1 MLEQIANYNEADAIK
16 YIHEHISKDLKKRYD
31 ENTIGFILDVVYEYY
46 EILEEDEERKDDE
59 TINLEEMLAFV
70 NASMVESDLETL
82 SEEELK
88 EILMADNAYMDSID
102 PDGAE
107 DVVNLD
113 VEVENIYKALP
124 DNIQKKYSIED
135 IYLILCIEADY
146 IADNDMVNEDH
157 LREAI
162 IEEAKEEDLEISLDD
177 LNKIL
182 AIEAKV
188 LGEE

>member
-16 YIHEHISKDLKKRYD
+16 YIHEHISSNLQKRYD
-31 ENTIGFILDVVYEYY
+31 ENTIGFILDIVYEYY
-46 EILEEDEERKDDE
+46 EIIEEDDEKKDEEVV
-59 TINLEEMLAFV
+59 NLEEMLAFV
-70 NASMVESDLETL
+70 NASMNESELETL

-113 VEVENIYKALP
+113 VEVENIYNALP
-124 DNIQKKYSIED
+124 DNIKEKYSLED

-146 IADNDMVNEDH
+146 IADNDMINEDH

-162 IEEAKEEDLEISLDD
+162 IEEAAEEDLEITLDD

-182 AIEAKV
+182 AVEAKV

>member
-1 MLEQIANYNEADAIK
+1 MLEQIANYDEAAAIK
-16 YIHEHISKDLKKRYD
+16 YIHEHISEDLQKRYD
-31 ENTIGFILDVVYEYY
+31 ENTIGFILDIVYEYY
-46 EILEEDEERKDDE
+46 EILEEDGKEEE
-59 TINLEEMLAFV
+59 VVNLEEMLAFV
-70 NASMVESDLETL
+70 NASLTESDLDTM

-88 EILMADNAYMDSID
+88 QILMSDNAYMDSID

-107 DVVNLD
+107 EVVNLD
-113 VEVENIYKALP
+113 VEVENIYNELP
-124 DNIQKKYSIED
+124 ANIKEKYSLED

-146 IADNDMVNEDH
+146 IADNDMVNEDT
-157 LREAI
+157 LREFI
-162 IEEAKEEDLEISLDD
+162 IDEAKEEDVEITLDD

>member
-1 MLEQIANYNEADAIK
+1 MLEQIANYNETDAIK
-16 YIHEHISKDLKKRYD
+16 YIHEHISETLQKRYD

-46 EILEEDEERKDDE
+46 DILEEDGKDDE
-59 TINLEEMLAFV
+59 MVNLEEMLAFV
-70 NASMVESDLETL
+70 NASMNESELDTL

-88 EILMADNAYMDSID
+88 GILMADNAYMDSID
-102 PDGAE
+102 PEGAE
-107 DVVNLD
+107 EAVNLD
-113 VEVENIYKALP
+113 VEVENIYNALP
-124 DNIQKKYSIED
+124 DNIKKKYSVED

-162 IEEAKEEDLEISLDD
+162 IEEAAEEELKITLDD